1 MMFKE
6 QTKNDLP
13 VHNNGLVG
21 GFNSIENYSYH
32 KYEII
37 P

>member
-1 MMFKE
+1 MIFKE
-6 QTKNDLP
+6 QTKNDSP

-21 GFNSIENYSYH
+21 GFNSIENHSYR
-32 KYEII
+32 KLEII